1 MPSVAESL
9 IGSWQ
14 LVAFE
19 FEFENGQRQTAYDDG
34 KGSLIITPDG
44 RFVAILA
51 DNARTEN
58 DQSSV
63 LFDRM
68 MAYTGRYRLQG
79 EDTVVVD
86 VDVAWHPSWV
96 GSKQTRHFTIKDGTL
111 SIISPPQQHPK
122 HPGRTLRGIISWR
135 REFTDRSV

>member
-1 MPSVAESL
+1 MPAVAEL
-9 IGSWQ
+9 LVGSWT

-19 FEFENGQRQTAYDDG
+19 FEFEDGQRQAAYDDG
-34 KGSLIITPDG
+34 KGSLIITPDC

-58 DQSSV
+58 DQPSV
-63 LFDRM
+63 RFDRM

-79 EDTVVVD
+79 DDTVVVD

-96 GSKQTRHFTIKDGTL
+96 GSKQTRHFTIKDGML
-111 SIISPPQQHPK
+111 SIISPPVQHPK
-122 HPGRTLRGIISWR
+122 HPGRLVRGIISWR
-135 REFTDRSV
+135 REKMFAG